1 MRHLLGIEDIDA
13 AELEEPEGD
22 EIGIGSF
29 NGHRWVKGNVEF
41 QVVWE
46 DDDVTWEP
54 LANVND
60 CVAMEVYLAH
70 RSVADPL
77 QLGKRKFLIKKSLSA
92 SN

>member
-1 MRHLLGIEDIDA
+1 LGIEDIDA
-13 AELEEPEGD
+13 AEMEEPEGD

-29 NGHRWVKGNVEF
+29 NGHRWVKGNAEF

-60 CVAMEVYLAH
+60 CAAMEVYLAH
-70 RSVADPL
+70 RSVANPL
-77 QLGKRKFLIKKSLSA
+77 QLGKWKFLIKKSLSA